1 MALHTTSDIRLH
13 FAGCSQLTCIYSRW
27 MKINMHCSVCLCVF
41 WWRLLYWYYSRWFS
55 STKLQASTQ
64 NPTHSLTTTR
74 TVRGIHGFYSSWLH
88 TLALGGKYFP
98 FSCEVKGARGNSAK
112 GFLCRGP
119 GEGQHDWVS
128 HSINIVILSYN
139 SFRREYNAV
148 SKSIDDLDPFLNLA
162 PNDFA
167 IDIADQIVKKSKH
180 EAISR
185 ELRLINGQ
193 LERAMHVVDN
203 IEQLLGITP
212 WWQ

>member
-1 MALHTTSDIRLH
+1 MT
-13 FAGCSQLTCIYSRW
+13 
-27 MKINMHCSVCLCVF
+27 
-41 WWRLLYWYYSRWFS
+41 
-55 STKLQASTQ
+55 
-64 NPTHSLTTTR
+64 
-74 TVRGIHGFYSSWLH
+74 
-88 TLALGGKYFP
+88 
-98 FSCEVKGARGNSAK
+98 
-112 GFLCRGP
+112 
-119 GEGQHDWVS
+119 
-128 HSINIVILSYN
+128 NIVILSYN

-203 IEQLLGITP
+203 IEQLPGITP

>member
-1 MALHTTSDIRLH
+1 MPSTAGLTSELASWSTTLFTNLALDLKTSQLVRGYSWASMALHATSNIHLH

-27 MKINMHCSVCLCVF
+27 IKIDMHRLVCLCVF
-41 WWRLLYWYYSRWFS
+41 WRHLLYWYYSRWFS

-74 TVRGIHGFYSSWLH
+74 TVQGIHGFYSSWLH

-128 HSINIVILSYN
+128 HSINIVT
-139 SFRREYNAV
+139 
-148 SKSIDDLDPFLNLA
+148 
-162 PNDFA
+162 
-167 IDIADQIVKKSKH
+167 
-180 EAISR
+180 
-185 ELRLINGQ
+185 G
-193 LERAMHVVDN
+193 
-203 IEQLLGITP
+203 LGRVLP
-212 WWQ
+212 L